1 MINPLDKKVQAVFL
15 KGHLKLLSV
24 GLKNSKMSGKDI
36 LNAATRITGNT
47 YKRGQYILAL
57 KDLERFTN
65 A

>member
-1 MINPLDKKVQAVFL
+1 
-15 KGHLKLLSV
+15 LLSV

-47 YKRGQYILAL
+47 YKRGQYTLAL